1 MNYRIVRGLKVVL
14 LVGLVAG
21 FGVEAVHARRAS
33 HHRREAF
40 EHHVAELCVEA
51 ARGADSKGREEAS
64 PAVVKD

>member
-51 ARGADSKGREEAS
+51 ARGTDARGGAAPP